1 MKKTILSLFFLF
13 TALVLGAQVIT
24 PSQLKTA
31 LQSAS
36 QASIISLSGVNPLN
50 CPEISLTQTWS
61 GGVLIFS
68 DSPESPT
75 TRGMLYKD
83 ATLGATASGTPNRI
97 FVYHENNNSSSSMK
111 FSVLI
116 KNNGSS
122 SGTLTVAQGGYAGPS
137 TGFPYV
143 GKTAFYRWLTN
154 TGSAG
159 VNVSAGQIVRL
170 DTGFDSISAAQ
181 GYVMHGIWDYTFT
194 QPHTVMICALN
205 PSDNPITVG
214 PTLSLLARDSHER
227 GTFSYCNKVDDTTSG
242 EVIDTAAGIKQFPIG
257 GNDDS
262 IITGYD
268 NSVSPPTSE
277 TNPGNYGVLYR
288 MHLSTSASDGQSLGV
303 VITPRAGAWGGAVS
317 AESGILSGGKFL
329 IPPTTTTFSDES
341 ECAVEGEYNP
351 GSVFTVWV
359 QFMPTAAVS
368 FPVRFLTVPY

>member
-1 MKKTILSLFFLF
+1 MKKTILNLFFLF
-13 TALVLGAQVIT
+13 TASLLGAQVIT
-24 PSQLKTA
+24 PSGLKTA
-31 LQSAS
+31 LESAS
-36 QASIISLSGVNPLN
+36 QASIISLDGVSPLS
-50 CPEISLTQTWS
+50 CPEISLTQTWG

-83 ATLGATASGTPNRI
+83 TTLGATTSGNPNRI

-122 SGTLTVAQGGYAGPS
+122 SGTLTVVQGGYSGPS
-137 TGFPYV
+137 TDFPYV
-143 GKTAFYRWLTN
+143 GKMAFYRWLTN
-154 TGSAG
+154 TGSSGASVG
-159 VNVSAGQIVRL
+159 AGQIVRL

-194 QPHTVMICALN
+194 QPHTVMVCALN
-205 PSDNPITVG
+205 PADNPITVG
-214 PTLSLLARDSHER
+214 PGLSLLARDVHER
-227 GTFSYCNKVDDTTSG
+227 GTFSYCNKTDDTTSG
-242 EVIDTAAGIKQFPIG
+242 EVIDTAAGIQQFPIG

-262 IITGYD
+262 DITGHD

-277 TNPGNYGVLYR
+277 TDSGNYGVLYR

-303 VITPRAGAWGGAVS
+303 VITPRAGNWGGAVY

-329 IPPTTTTFSDES
+329 IPPSTTVFSDES
-341 ECAVEGEYNP
+341 EAAVEGEYNP
-351 GSVFTVWV
+351 GSGFTVWL
-359 QFMPTAAVS
+359 QFMPTAASS
-368 FPVRFLTVPY
+368 FPVRFMTVPY